1 MLRVFD
7 LVALRVPM
15 SRRDRQTDTANGFCV
30 LASLGM
36 LSIFCSVLIGCSG
49 GKRPALLTHEAD
61 CVVEQKRPGVESP
74 YWHAV
79 FDCLRVGMAER
90 ELEAILVPK
99 FNPVK
104 TNTFIVK
111 YPFKELLPNVDPSAV
126 TEWQT
131 AEAGPAGWPEVLFTI
146 FSDSNKT
153 NLVDAFWFRDGRMVP
168 VVYGLFDRNV
178 RAVKPGESI
187 EVVFRVLGKREAEYF
202 RGSDGRWRVRFIYWA
217 YGGRIFVIECD
228 AGEGKVLYAGD
239 GTL

>member
-1 MLRVFD
+1 
-7 LVALRVPM
+7 M
-15 SRRDRQTDTANGFCV
+15 SKRDRQTDTANGFCV

-104 TNTFIVK
+104 TNTFIFK